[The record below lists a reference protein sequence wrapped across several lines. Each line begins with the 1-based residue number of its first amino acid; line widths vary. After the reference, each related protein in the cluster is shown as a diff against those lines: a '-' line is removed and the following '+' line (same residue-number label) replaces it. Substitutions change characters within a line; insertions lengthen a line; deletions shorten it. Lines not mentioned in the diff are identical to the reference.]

1 MAMPVAFGLPTV
13 RLTVGHL
20 KVAAG
25 VLAVGITVAAAGG
38 SLARSSA
45 NDGAAAQVSAPGNL
59 ASAPVALQSA
69 VSATL
74 GAHAATYAVTH
85 RGGTLASRGGGLS
98 TVFTS
103 AGPVVRVG
111 GAKLGL
117 SFSGIGYGAQLAQ
130 PGHAAP
136 TAKANEVSYR
146 HAGVTELYRN
156 GPLGLE
162 QGFTLQARPAGS
174 TASGPL
180 TIALRS
186 SGAALSQH
194 GSVVRIS
201 GGGTYSG
208 LTAFDATGRKLPSTL
223 VLQHGTL
230 LLHVNDGGARYPVTV
245 DPLIGYSRM
254 DAMSYNG
261 STGPVGAGAEGMSV
275 SLSGDGT
282 EALVG
287 APADDSGIGAA
298 WVFLLTDNG
307 AWNYGYKLT
316 ATGETG
322 AGAFGSS
329 VSLSSDGSRAL
340 VGAPSDANV
349 GAAWAFTLAVD
360 NTTDPSN
367 PVVTS
372 ATQDHM
378 FTGVG
383 QDNTNTTTST
393 PAGARY
399 GAAVALSGD
408 GSTAMIGAYKDFDS
422 VSNTGS
428 VWAYKLIT
436 GTWTSQGSKFR
447 GTDGS
452 AFFLSFGASI
462 ALSYSGNTALVGGY
476 SDGNGTSTGAAWV
489 FTRSGSTWTQQ
500 GSKLTPDD
508 ESGAGRF
515 GKSVALSDDGN
526 TALVGGP
533 NDASDTGAAWVFTYG
548 GPNWLQQGPK
558 LVGDDEDG
566 AGQFGTSVALSASG
580 DTALVGGPQD
590 QSATGAAWLY
600 VRSNGTWAEQGTKLS
615 GSGFGVGSATT
626 QSTGT
631 SVALSDDGLT
641 MALGSP
647 TDSDGSGSVYGFHV
661 IAPGIPDAPI
671 ANAYDGGAEVQIDS
685 NDSVFTSYTVT
696 ASPGGATVTGGAASN
711 NSTWLDVLGLTN
723 GVEYTFTVTATNQLG
738 TSVASA
744 PSNAVTPIAAPVV
757 EPNPEPDP
765 VPATTTAA
773 APVRADVPRPTTAA
787 ASPLRSG
794 IVTRDDGTTV
804 TWPAGT
810 FSVPVTVSALP
821 AVLGKTTLGLGSA
834 AIELIVTTPS
844 GSPVTSFSAP
854 IELVFAKT
862 PPTVVPAY
870 SHDHGATWTA
880 IPQVPGKALPLAY
893 GDGFFRDAAGNIH
906 MLTLHATEF
915 GTLAAGSVVTPALRV
930 NVGVRRTLNLNYHH
944 SLAIYLRSSLPG
956 STTITLTAKGK
967 MLATVKRTLTGGSQL
982 VSLVVPRSARHAGAV
997 TLTVHSAATAER
1009 ASTAIKIALVAH
1021 WQKG

>member
-25 VLAVGITVAAAGG
+25 VLAAGITVAAAGG

-45 NDGAAAQVSAPGNL
+45 NDGATAQVSAPGNL

-74 GAHAATYAVTH
+74 GAHGAKYAVTY
-85 RGGTLASRGGGLS
+85 RGGMLASSGGGLS

-117 SFSGIGYGAQLAQ
+117 SFSGIGYGAQLTQ

-146 HAGVTELYRN
+146 HAGVTEWYRN

-180 TIALRS
+180 TIALRT

-194 GSVVRIS
+194 GSVIRIS

-208 LTAFDATGRKLPSTL
+208 LTAFDATGRKLASTL
-223 VLQHGTL
+223 VLQHRAL
-230 LLHVNDGGARYPVTV
+230 LLRVEDAGARYPLTI
-245 DPLIGYSRM
+245 DPVIGYSRM

-275 SLSGDGT
+275 SLSADGT

-287 APADDSGIGAA
+287 APADNGGIGAA
-298 WVFLLTDNG
+298 WVFMLTDNG
-307 AWNYGYKLT
+307 AWNYGAKLT

-329 VSLSSDGSRAL
+329 VSLSSDGTKAL
-340 VGAPSDANV
+340 VGAPNDANV
-349 GAAWAFTLAVD
+349 GAAWAFTITVD
-360 NTTDPSN
+360 NTDPAY
-367 PVVTS
+367 PIAS

-378 FTGVG
+378 FTGG
-383 QDNTNTTTST
+383 NQS
-393 PAGARY
+393 GGLY
-399 GAAVALSGD
+399 GATVALSGV
-408 GSTAMIGAYKDFDS
+408 GITATAMIGATRDF
-422 VSNTGS
+422 VSPTNPGS
-428 VWAYKLIT
+428 VWAYKLSS
-436 GTWTSQGSKFR
+436 GTWTQQGSKFT
-447 GTDGS
+447 GTGGTA
-452 AFFLSFGASI
+452 AFLFFGTSI
-462 ALSYSGNTALVGGY
+462 ALSDDGDTALVGGRADGNGPGAAWVFTRSGSTWTQQGAKLTANDESGGAHLGWSVALS
-476 SDGNGTSTGAAWV
+476 SDGNTALIGGPTDNGNIGAAWV

-500 GSKLTPDD
+500 GS
-508 ESGAGRF
+508 
-515 GKSVALSDDGN
+515 
-526 TALVGGP
+526 
-533 NDASDTGAAWVFTYG
+533 
-548 GPNWLQQGPK
+548 K

-590 QSATGAAWLY
+590 GSATGAAWLY

-626 QSTGT
+626 QSMGT
-631 SVALSDDGLT
+631 SVSLSDDGLT

-647 TDSDGSGSVYGFHV
+647 TDSDGSGSVYGFQV
-661 IAPGIPDAPI
+661 SAPDAPTSVI
-671 ANAYDGGAEVQIDS
+671 ADAFDGGAEVQIDS

-738 TSVASA
+738 TSAASA

-757 EPNPEPDP
+757 EPTPEPDP
-765 VPATTTAA
+765 APATTTTSAP
-773 APVRADVPRPTTAA
+773 APVVDPTPPTATATPTT
-787 ASPLRSG
+787 SG
-794 IVTRDDGTTV
+794 IVTSDDGTTV

-810 FSVPVTVSALP
+810 FSGPVTVSAMP
-821 AVLGKTTLGLGSA
+821 AVLGKTTLGLGTA
-834 AIELIVTTPS
+834 AIELIVMNRS

-854 IELVFAKT
+854 IELVFAKA

-956 STTITLTAKGK
+956 GTTITLTAKGK
-967 MLATVKRTLTGGSQL
+967 TLATVKRTLTGGSQL
-982 VSLVVPRSARHAGAV
+982 VSLVVPKSARHAGAV